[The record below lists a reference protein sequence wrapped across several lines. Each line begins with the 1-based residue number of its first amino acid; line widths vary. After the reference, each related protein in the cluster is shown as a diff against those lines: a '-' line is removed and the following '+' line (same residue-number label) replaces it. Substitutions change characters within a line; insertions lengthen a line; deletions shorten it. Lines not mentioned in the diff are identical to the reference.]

1 MDKSIPG
8 DSKRIKSPKS
18 CNVIKLKPFINN
30 IDNSSFIHIKT
41 ANKYNKKTYT
51 NKTKRKS

>member
-8 DSKRIKSPKS
+8 ESKRIKSPKS
-18 CNVIKLKPFINN
+18 CNVIKLKPFINT